1 LRQASLCYQTNS
13 TNSTNQTNRILLHN
27 LRTTSAQP
35 VFVSRGEITHLK
47 KRGRKTKEKEKK
59 ITPNPM
65 IFYEFLL

>member
-13 TNSTNQTNRILLHN
+13 TNQTNRTLLHN

-35 VFVSRGEITHLK
+35 VFVSCGEIPHLK